1 MQGDRLRA
9 AQVEITG
16 WEIQDIRDVNE
27 RLWSQFGSKVYHPN
41 QTFHLNQAFILLN
54 PNLAHELSYLG
65 SGLTNGNKVFDPVG
79 AVLGSREEKG
89 EFMIEMFKSVFSLC
103 V

>member
-1 MQGDRLRA
+1 MVGLAPALKVYKKETRKTEFGCRGDRLRA

-54 PNLAHELSYLG
+54 PNLAH
-65 SGLTNGNKVFDPVG
+65 
-79 AVLGSREEKG
+79 
-89 EFMIEMFKSVFSLC
+89 
-103 V
+103 